1 MKMRQSVAEFE
12 RAFLEH
18 THLDRHKRQEVRSE
32 AIKRTKERHRERHE
46 QHQFR
51 RFVTLLVVLTTT
63 VVLVSWGM
71 FQVLSMLMA

>member
-12 RAFLEH
+12 RAFLEQ
-18 THLDRHKRQEVRSE
+18 THSDRHTRREVRAE
-32 AIKRTKERHRERHE
+32 AIKRTKVRHREKHE

-51 RFVTLLVVLTTT
+51 RFVTLLVVLTAT

-71 FQVLSMLMA
+71 FQVLGMLMS

>member
-12 RAFLEH
+12 RAFREH
-18 THLDRHKRQEVRSE
+18 THVDRRRRHEVRSE
-32 AIKRTKERHRERHE
+32 AIKRTQERHREKHS

-51 RFVTLLVVLTTT
+51 RFATLLVVLTAT

-71 FQVLSMLMA
+71 FQVLSMIMS

>member
-18 THLDRHKRQEVRSE
+18 THLDRHKRHEVRSE
-32 AIKRTKERHRERHE
+32 AIKRTKVRHREQHE

-51 RFVTLLVVLTTT
+51 RFVTLLVVLTAT

>member
-12 RAFLEH
+12 RAFHAH
-18 THLDRHKRQEVRSE
+18 THSDRKRRHEVRAE
-32 AIKRTKERHRERHE
+32 AIKRTKTRHRERHE

-51 RFVTLLVVLTTT
+51 RFITLMVVLTAT

>member
-18 THLDRHKRQEVRSE
+18 TQESRSERQEVRHE
-32 AIKRTKERHRERHE
+32 VIKRTKERHREKHE

-51 RFVTLLVVLTTT
+51 RFLTLLVVLTATI
-63 VVLVSWGM
+63 VLVAWGM
-71 FQVLSMLMA
+71 FQVLTLIMA

>member
-12 RAFLEH
+12 RAFHEH
-18 THLDRHKRQEVRSE
+18 THSDRKRRHEVRAE
-32 AIKRTKERHRERHE
+32 AIKRTKNRHREQHE

-51 RFVTLLVVLTTT
+51 RFVTLLVVLTAT

>member
-1 MKMRQSVAEFE
+1 MKMRQSAAELE

-18 THLDRHKRQEVRSE
+18 THLDRHRRREVRTD
-32 AIKRTKERHRERHE
+32 AIKRTKERHREKHE

-51 RFVTLLVVLTTT
+51 RFVTLLVVITAT

-71 FQVLSMLMA
+71 FQVLGSIMS

>member
-18 THLDRHKRQEVRSE
+18 THLDRSRRHEVRAE
-32 AIKRTKERHRERHE
+32 AIKRTKVRHREQHE

-51 RFVTLLVVLTTT
+51 RFITLLVVLTAT
-63 VVLVSWGM
+63 VVVVSWAM
-71 FQVLSMLMA
+71 FQVLSMIMA